1 MKMHLE
7 SRHAV
12 LNSIRYSKL
21 CACVIVHKYIKT
33 MPALNQYADDS
44 E

>member
-7 SRHAV
+7 TGHAV
-12 LNSIRYSKL
+12 LKSIQYSKL
-21 CACVIVHKYIKT
+21 CACVIMLKYIKI
-33 MPALNQYADDS
+33 MPALNQYAEDS

>member
-1 MKMHLE
+1 MHLE
-7 SRHAV
+7 TRHAV
-12 LNSIRYSKL
+12 LKSIRYSKL